1 MTPLALLILKSNTFR
16 IHVFPCHCLA
26 KTSCHHITLL
36 NLSSFVFL
44 RYLAVQGGFPG
55 HGVPRRGRWVLWF
68 GWLLGS
74 LGLILGEKNEWRNK
88 EMKMPP
94 LLQQA
99 RGATVLTYIYDRHT
113 FQFTCCIHKL
123 AHTYTTK
130 CITQAEEEWDFLSSR
145 EGESP
150 SWINPCLR
158 VLVPSPSWIG
168 LDSFLFFFFF
178 FLPPLDFEWTQQQVP
193 RFLVAA
199 VPGPKMNFGFT
210 PDIQKIYFPLMHR
223 HVPIPSPFLLC
234 FLSLFFFLFC
244 ISFFYW

>member
-1 MTPLALLILKSNTFR
+1 MKSFLSSEFCLFDNPKMTPLALLILKSNTFR

-99 RGATVLTYIYDRHT
+99 RGATVLTYIYMTDT
-113 FQFTCCIHKL
+113 PSSSPV
-123 AHTYTTK
+123 AYTNLH
-130 CITQAEEEWDFLSSR
+130 IL
-145 EGESP
+145 
-150 SWINPCLR
+150 
-158 VLVPSPSWIG
+158 
-168 LDSFLFFFFF
+168 
-178 FLPPLDFEWTQQQVP
+178 TQQNASH
-193 RFLVAA
+193 R
-199 VPGPKMNFGFT
+199 PKRSE
-210 PDIQKIYFPLMHR
+210 I
-223 HVPIPSPFLLC
+223 
-234 FLSLFFFLFC
+234 FFHPEREKALPE
-244 ISFFYW
+244 